1 MFLNKATLR
10 KVSSRVALLLATGS
24 MVVTGITPAHAADAT
39 PLFISFE
46 ANDPL
51 RAVSIGD
58 PTFGGAATEVIS
70 SDNAYP
76 VSPGD
81 VLKFTK
87 GNEPW
92 SGTNLVPP
100 ATTPLRL
107 ADGTNSVI
115 TMSYFSNDA
124 GPSPVQLRLQL
135 GGAVVNKVVEAQP
148 GMNQLSFDMSTGTGW
163 SSTVAYDQLVIYPNF
178 SADDPSYTGTG
189 PVTNSGQ
196 IYEIDNVSIAGGT
209 SADLYVPQAMATST
223 LLTFEAND
231 TLGAG
236 VVGDA
241 AAPTKLQGSFAG
253 TVTTIEDAIAGGNG
267 GKALKIVKNGEAY
280 AGVNVLA
287 FEAATVRVTNETHTA
302 VTFNYYSPKAD
313 SPVRI
318 ELRGY
323 PNALGKTV
331 TAPLGWSRISVD
343 FADVAGWTSTEA
355 FANVI
360 LFPDF
365 EVAAAGDVFY
375 VDNLGINGAT
385 TPAITAPA
393 TPREATSTLL
403 TFENG
408 DTLGAAVEGGPT
420 AQKPQGGF
428 EGAGT
433 SIAVAPA
440 GGNGGNALKITK
452 NVGAQVYAGATFIK
466 FGTDKRVTNGTHKV
480 ITFNYYSP
488 KDNSP
493 VNVELRPYPN
503 ALGKIVNAPLG
514 WSTMTFDF
522 TDVAGWTA
530 DEEFTLLSI
539 FPDFNQPAG
548 DVAQSYYVDNL
559 AFNGA
564 VTPEIPAEPVART
577 ATSTLLTFEAADT
590 LGATVVGESTL
601 AKPQGGFE
609 GAVTTIENAPA
620 LGNGGKALKIV
631 KGVGAPTY
639 AGVNIIKFGAD
650 KRVTNGTYKTITFN
664 YYSPKT
670 TSNVRVELRA
680 FPDALGKTVA
690 APKGWSKI
698 TVDFTDV
705 AGWTSTEEFVS
716 VILFP
721 DFDVAGAGH
730 AFYVDNLAFN
740 GATTPAIPAPKVKPS
755 VRTAAS
761 VAGTAKYAKT
771 LTAGKGLWSGSST
784 ITYTYKWYR
793 CSVSSTK
800 TATTAPTSSA
810 KCATISGATKSTY
823 KLAKSDIG
831 KYVRVLITAKN
842 TAGTAYSLSKTT
854 SKKVVK

>member
-1 MFLNKATLR
+1 MLLNKATLR
-10 KVSSRVALLLATGS
+10 KALSRVALLLATGS
-24 MVVTGITPAHAADAT
+24 LVVTGITPAHAADAT

-46 ANDPL
+46 SDDPL
-51 RAVSIGD
+51 KAVSIGD
-58 PTFGGAATEVIS
+58 PTFGGASTELITS
-70 SDNAYP
+70 TNTNTQ
-76 VSPGD
+76 

-87 GNEPW
+87 GSEVW

-107 ADGTNSVI
+107 ADAARTVI
-115 TMSYFSNDA
+115 TMDYYSNDA
-124 GPSPVQLRLQL
+124 SPSPVQLRLQL
-135 GGAVVNKVVEAQP
+135 GGAIVNKVVEAQP
-148 GMNQLSFDMSTGTGW
+148 GTNALSFDMSTGLGW
-163 SSTVAYDQLVIYPNF
+163 SGTVAYDQLVIYPNF
-178 SADDPSYTGTG
+178 SADDSTYTGAG
-189 PVTNSGQ
+189 PVANSGQ
-196 IYEIDNVSIAGGT
+196 VYEIDNVSIAGG
-209 SADLYVPQAMATST
+209 SIEDLYVPQAMATSK

-236 VVGDA
+236 AVGDA
-241 AAPTKLQGSFAG
+241 NAPSKLQGSFAG
-253 TVTTIEDAIAGGNG
+253 SVTTIEDAIAGGNG

-287 FEAATVRVTNETHTA
+287 FEAATIRVTNATHTA

-313 SPVRI
+313 SPVRV

-331 TAPLGWSRISVD
+331 TAPLGWSKVTVD
-343 FADVAGWTSTEA
+343 FADVVGWTSTEA
-355 FANVI
+355 FATVI

-365 EVAAAGDVFY
+365 DVAAAGDVFY
-375 VDNLGINGAT
+375 VDNLGINGAV
-385 TPAITAPA
+385 TPAITAPP

-408 DTLGAAVEGGPT
+408 DTLGAAVDGGPT

-452 NVGAQVYAGATFIK
+452 NVGAQPWAGATFIK

-488 KDNSP
+488 KANSP
-493 VNVELRPYPN
+493 VAVELRPYPN
-503 ALGKIVNAPLG
+503 ALSKTVNAPLG
-514 WSTMTFDF
+514 WSKMTFDF

-609 GAVTTIENAPA
+609 GAVTTIDNAPA

-631 KGVGAPTY
+631 KSVGSATY
-639 AGVNIIKFGAD
+639 AGANIIRFGAD
-650 KRVTNGTYKTITFN
+650 KRVTNGNYSAITFN

-670 TSNVRVELRA
+670 TSNVRVEVSG
-680 FPDALGKTVA
+680 FPNAVGKTVA

-698 TVDFTDV
+698 TVDFTGV
-705 AGWTSTEEFVS
+705 AGWSASEEFVS

-721 DFDVAGAGH
+721 DFDVAGAGD

-740 GATTPAIPAPKVKPS
+740 GATTPAIPLPKVKPT
-755 VRTAAS
+755 VKTAAA
-761 VAGTAKYAKT
+761 VGGTAKYAKT
-771 LTAGKGLWSGSST
+771 LTAGKGSWTGTAT
-784 ITYTYKWYR
+784 ISYTYKWYR

-854 SKKVVK
+854 SKVAK